1 MYKKPMSLAT
11 LVLSCSMFLTSCA
24 SWQSG
29 NHSQQELV
37 ELTPEQLDQI
47 NREALELAS
56 ERLTQLVAGA
66 KKSPDMTR
74 YLSTDLFL
82 KGNMAMMNGDHVT
95 AAMLFGHVHDLVP
108 QDSFIAK
115 KLAVNLIR
123 LGDLEQAEK
132 VLAKV
137 YEQSGKSD
145 EKVGLIL
152 AGIYGGLGQ
161 EKKAVT
167 TYEEILAKNPKSEDA
182 CVFLS
187 KAYAIE
193 KQETKAIKK
202 LESCA
207 RADKNNGIYHY
218 YIGKIYQDTKQDTKA
233 VEAYKTSLKI
243 QPKFSQA
250 VSALGSFYEE
260 KEQVKPAI
268 DLYTSYLKKNKKDP
282 AVLER
287 LVQLLFVQERY
298 TEVIPYAESL
308 IDIQPD
314 NLNLKVKLG
323 ILYTDAK
330 KYPEAVVIFKELL
343 SMAPGSDK
351 ILYYLGAIYQ
361 EMRQYQ
367 DSIEYFNQI
376 PSSSGLYSD
385 SSLQM
390 ANMLSTLAQEEWKD
404 EGKKWGDSF
413 VKFVNERI
421 EAIPQVKVELSVIK
435 AGYYEAVGENVKAM
449 ESMMVVQ
456 DEKSFSIQH
465 KYYLA
470 NLFERLKRYDESSQI
485 IKGIIETDPKNAQ
498 AWNFLG
504 YALLE
509 RGHDIEEAYSYINKA
524 VELSPNDGY
533 IRDSLG
539 WYYFKKGEY
548 SRALKELDFAFKKV
562 PDDVEISKHLA
573 IIHSHLKNFA
583 KARDY
588 YENALRHAR
597 IKTERAEII
606 TSIEKLD
613 SDRLPASANQTVVD

>member
-1 MYKKPMSLAT
+1 MMFKKPVSLAT
-11 LVLSCSMFLTSCA
+11 LVLSCSVLLTSCA
-24 SWQSG
+24 GLQSRDP
-29 NHSQQELV
+29 SQQELV
-37 ELTPEQLDQI
+37 ELSPEQLEQI
-47 NREALELAS
+47 NREALDLAS
-56 ERLTQLVAGA
+56 QRLTEMVASA
-66 KKSPDMTR
+66 KSSPDMTR

-82 KGNMAMMNGDHVT
+82 KANMAMMSGDHVT
-95 AAMLFGHVHDLVP
+95 AAMLFTHVNELVP
-108 QDSFIAK
+108 ADSFVAK

-123 LGDLEQAEK
+123 LGELEKAEK

-137 YEQSGKSD
+137 YSDSNKTD

-152 AGIYGGLGQ
+152 AGIYGGLGD
-161 EKKAVT
+161 EKKAVS

-187 KAYAIE
+187 KAYAID
-193 KQETKAIKK
+193 KQELKAIKK
-202 LESCA
+202 LEKCGVS
-207 RADKNNGIYHY
+207 DKTNGVYHF
-218 YIGKIYQDTKQDTKA
+218 YIGKIYQDMKQEKKA
-233 VEAYKTSLKI
+233 EAAYRHALKV

-250 VSALGSFYEE
+250 VSSLGSLYEE
-260 KEQVKPAI
+260 KEQIKAAVS
-268 DLYTSYLKKNKKDP
+268 LYTDYIAKNKKDS
-282 AVLER
+282 VILER

-298 TEVIPYAESL
+298 TEVIPFAERLSDL
-308 IDIQPD
+308 QPD

-330 KYPEAVVIFKELL
+330 KYSEAVNVFKELL
-343 SMAPGSDK
+343 SFAPESDK

-376 PSSSGLYSD
+376 PSNSGLYSD

-390 ANMLSTLAQEEWKD
+390 ANMLSNLAQEE
-404 EGKKWGDSF
+404 KKYGENF
-413 VKFVNERI
+413 VSFVNERI
-421 EAIPQVKVELSVIK
+421 LVLPTIKVELSVIK
-435 AGYYEAVGENVKAM
+435 AGYYEAVGENKLAM
-449 ESMMVVQ
+449 EAMMVVQ
-456 DEKSFSIQH
+456 DEKSFSTQH

-470 NLFERLKRYDESSQI
+470 NLYERLQKYDESSQL
-485 IKGIIETDPKNAQ
+485 IKGIIEKEPKNAQ

-504 YALLE
+504 YAMLE
-509 RGHDIEEAYSYINKA
+509 RGDNMDEAFSYITKA
-524 VELSPNDGY
+524 VELSPEDGY

-573 IIHSHLKNFA
+573 IIHRQMKNFS

-588 YENALRHAR
+588 FENALRHAR
-597 IKTERAEII
+597 IKSERVDII
-606 TSIEKLD
+606 SQIEKLE
-613 SDRLPASANQTVVD
+613 SERLPASAAQTVID